1 MTVLTHVH
9 RRAPKALFRPFKL
22 AAFAIVIAGALG
34 LAACQDSGRLAGH
47 NAELALDALK
57 AAPAQGLSAARFQ
70 TGRIERLLKSSSGR
84 ERAEGERL
92 LRAALIDYGR
102 AQHGASIPSRAFPA
116 EWGLKPA
123 AYDAEAELNAA
134 LEAGQLK
141 AWIAKQPTPLAAYGA
156 LRQAYADYLTIH
168 ATGGWPTVAHVA
180 LAPGAQ
186 GPQVALLRQRLAFE
200 DASLAAGPQE
210 APADAALIQALERF
224 QAAHGLP
231 STGLLDVATVRELN
245 VPALARAA
253 QIRANIER
261 LRWLPREEPA
271 TRIDVNTAAA
281 VTDYF
286 VQGQRVMHMLSAS
299 GRPGGDETPMLA
311 SQVDAIVLNPPWNV
325 PEEIAQDEILPKG
338 EAYLQQMGF
347 VMKDGRLV
355 QQPGP
360 DAALG
365 VVKFDFDN
373 PYAVYLHDTPAK
385 AAFSRAQRAVSHGC
399 VRLAQAVSL
408 AKAML
413 ANEPGWSAARVDEA
427 LATRETLRVEL
438 KQKTPVRLVY
448 LTAYPE
454 NGRIAFRPDVYG
466 WDAKL
471 LRMLDNPPKAAKSG
485 RKT

>member
-1 MTVLTHVH
+1 M
-9 RRAPKALFRPFKL
+9 A
-22 AAFAIVIAGALG
+22 IAGALG
-34 LAACQDSGRLAGH
+34 LAACQDPDRLSGR
-47 NAELALDALK
+47 NAELALDALR
-57 AAPAQGLSAARFQ
+57 AAPAQGLPAARFQ
-70 TGRIERLLKSSSGR
+70 AGRIEQLLKSSSGR

-92 LRAALIDYGR
+92 LRVALIDYGR

-116 EWGLKPA
+116 DWGLKPA
-123 AYDAEAELNAA
+123 AYDAPAELEAA
-134 LEAGQLK
+134 LKAGELK
-141 AWIAKQPTPLAAYGA
+141 AWIAKQPTPLPAYGA
-156 LRQAYADYLTIH
+156 MRQAYVDYLKIH
-168 ATGGWPTVAHVA
+168 AAGGWPTVAHFA

-186 GPQVALLRQRLAFE
+186 DPQVALLRQRLAFE
-200 DASLAAGPQE
+200 DPSLSASQQD
-210 APADAALIQALERF
+210 APADAALTQALQRF

-231 STGLLDVATVRELN
+231 STGQLDGATVSELN

-253 QIRANIER
+253 QIRANLER

-281 VTDYF
+281 ITEYF
-286 VQGQRVMHMLSAS
+286 VQGQRVMHMLSVS

-311 SQVDAIVLNPPWNV
+311 SRIDAVVLNPPWNV

-399 VRLAQAVSL
+399 VRLAQAVPL

-427 LATRETLRVEL
+427 LAARETLRVEL
-438 KQKTPVRLVY
+438 KHETPVRLVY

-471 LRMLDNPPKAAKSG
+471 LRMLDDPPKPAKSG

>member
-1 MTVLTHVH
+1 MTVLTHVR
-9 RRAPKALFRPFKL
+9 RRAPGASFRPFKL
-22 AAFAIVIAGALG
+22 TAFAMAIAGALG
-34 LAACQDSGRLAGH
+34 LAACQNSDRLTGR
-47 NAELALDALK
+47 NADLALDALK

-70 TGRIERLLKSSSGR
+70 TGRIEQLLKSSSGR

-102 AQHGASIPSRAFPA
+102 AQHGASIPRGDFPA
-116 EWGLKPA
+116 EWGLKPT
-123 AYDAEAELNAA
+123 AYDAAAELDAA

-141 AWIAKQPTPLAAYGA
+141 TWSEKQPTPLPAYDA
-156 LRQAYADYLTIH
+156 LRQAYGDYLKIH
-168 ATGGWPTVAHVA
+168 AAGGWPTVSHVA
-180 LAPGAQ
+180 LAPGAR
-186 GPQVALLRQRLAFE
+186 GPQVALLRRRLAFE
-200 DASLAAGPQE
+200 DPSLSTGPQDS
-210 APADAALIQALERF
+210 PADAALAQALQRF

-231 STGLLDVATVRELN
+231 STGLLDGATLRELN

-253 QIRANIER
+253 QIRANLER

-286 VQGQRVMHMLSAS
+286 VQGRRVMHMLSAS

-311 SQVDAIVLNPPWNV
+311 SKVDAIVLNPPWNV
-325 PEEIAQDEILPKG
+325 PEEIAEDEILPKG
-338 EAYLQQMGF
+338 EAYLQEMGF

-385 AAFSRAQRAVSHGC
+385 AAFARSQRAVSHGC
-399 VRLAQAVSL
+399 VRLAQAVPL

-427 LATRETLRVEL
+427 LAARETLRVEL
-438 KQKTPVRLVY
+438 KHETPVRLVY

-454 NGRIAFRPDVYG
+454 NGRIAFRPDIYG
-466 WDAKL
+466 WDARL
-471 LRMLDNPPKAAKSG
+471 LRMLDNPPKAAKAG
-485 RKT
+485 RKA